1 METGFYIFI
10 AVMLIAAAAE
20 LILSFYYHP
29 ERVIFFPV
37 TKDIHIDGI
46 DAEEIFGASGKT
58 IICFLNMGAEPAQW
72 KTLVEMAEAS
82 ANVFCLDEAEILTY
96 L

>member
-20 LILSFYYHP
+20 VILSFYYRP

-37 TKDIHIDGI
+37 TKDIRIDSSA
-46 DAEEIFGASGKT
+46 AEELFGASGKT
-58 IICFLNMGAEPAQW
+58 KICFLNMGADPALW
-72 KTLVEMAEAS
+72 NTLAEMAENS
-82 ANVFCLDEAEILTY
+82 ENVFCLDEADILTY

>member
-10 AVMLIAAAAE
+10 AVMLIAAVAE
-20 LILSFYYHP
+20 LLLSFYYRP

-37 TKDIHIDGI
+37 TRELKIDSLA
-46 DAEEIFGASGKT
+46 AEEIFSASGNT
-58 IICFLNMGAEPAQW
+58 IICFLNMGADPAQW
-72 KTLVEMAEAS
+72 RILKEMADNTK
-82 ANVFCLDEAEILTY
+82 NVFCLDEADILTY

>member
-10 AVMLIAAAAE
+10 AVMIAAAAAE
-20 LILSFYYHP
+20 MILSFYYRP

-37 TKDIHIDGI
+37 TKDIRIDGSA
-46 DAEEIFGASGKT
+46 AEEIFGASGRTK
-58 IICFLNMGAEPAQW
+58 ICFLNMGADPVQW
-72 KTLVEMAEAS
+72 KTLEEMAEKS
-82 ANVFCLDEAEILTY
+82 LNVFCLDEADILTY